1 MKRFFRTFVL
11 VFLTIFFIN
20 QLSVFAADG
29 SEIYKQRC
37 NRCHGPKGDGKGD
50 IGKFMNPPP
59 GDFKIGLKNLSDEQI
74 EDAIKNG
81 KGGSPAF
88 KNTLSEDEIE
98 AMIRYI
104 KGLAK

>member
-1 MKRFFRTFVL
+1 MKRFFITL
-11 VFLTIFFIN
+11 VFVFSIIFFIN
-20 QLSVFAADG
+20 QLSIFAADG

-59 GDFKIGLKNLSDEQI
+59 ANYKERLKTISDEQ
-74 EDAIKNG
+74 AKHSIKNG
-81 KGGSPAF
+81 KGGMPSF
-88 KNTLSEDEIE
+88 KDTLSEEEID
-98 AMIRYI
+98 AVFGYI